1 MKHFEW
7 ALELNE
13 DERARLLRVYIEIR
27 RQYDLQPNTDVIR
40 GMINTWLTEPRK
52 KREAREESK
61 KHARTWVAISGLIEH
76 WCKYYD
82 PSRSIRTLINE
93 HQERYTSDPEYIGK
107 IDSGEL
113 QTIVFNRS
121 NTGDKSEFWYSYISS
136 CYPILNDQYLLFNNT
151 VLYQINTDLSL
162 NQALDYAN
170 CKFEEFLNKV
180 QTLDQYDFVT
190 PLNTM
195 DFAGSIIKHIEDASI
210 GYFPESD
217 ELKAYLLPSKMT
229 KETKAERG
237 AQRKYTDAHIAY
249 WKEKYDSKYKGKKY
263 TQSAIYEKMK
273 LEFQNLK
280 VPFPSFS
287 HFRRFLIEWQKLK

>member
-1 MKHFEW
+1 MMKHFEW
-7 ALELNE
+7 ALEHNE

-27 RQYDLQPNTDVIR
+27 RQYDLQPTTDVIR
-40 GMINTWLTEPRK
+40 GMINTWLTEPQK
-52 KREAREESK
+52 KREERKESE

-113 QTIVFNRS
+113 QTFVFNRS
-121 NTGDKSEFWYSYISS
+121 DTDDKSEFWYSNISS
-136 CYPILNDQYLLFNNT
+136 CYPILNDEYLLFNNT
-151 VLYQINTDLSL
+151 VWYQINTDLSL
-162 NQALDYAN
+162 NQALDYAISN
-170 CKFEEFLNKV
+170 VEEFLKKV

-195 DFAGSIIKHIEDASI
+195 NFAGSIIKHIEDASI
-210 GYFPESD
+210 GYFPELN
-217 ELKAYLLPSKMT
+217 ELKDFLLPSKMT
-229 KETKAERG
+229 EKTKAKRG
-237 AQRKYTDAHIAY
+237 GQRKYTDAQIAY
-249 WKEKYDSKYKGKKY
+249 WKEKYYSEYKGKNY

-273 LEFQNLK
+273 SDFQELK
-280 VPFPSFS
+280 VPFPSFY
-287 HFRRFLIEWQKLK
+287 HFRRFLLEW